1 MVHDTQQQ
9 PDTGGSLPAGDP
21 ASNREQLAAWSA
33 YWRLLRLMAIVAVLA
48 AGAALA
54 WLTADGAPLR
64 WELWAAVAGGVGGTV
79 LLSGALIGLAFLS
92 ARSGHDASIEDPHDP
107 DN

>member
-1 MVHDTQQQ
+1 M
-9 PDTGGSLPAGDP
+9 PAGDP

>member
-1 MVHDTQQQ
+1 MVHDTRQTSG
-9 PDTGGSLPAGDP
+9 TGGSRPAGQNEKGSDS
-21 ASNREQLAAWSA
+21 AAAWSA
-33 YWRLLRLMAIVAVLA
+33 YRRMLRLTAVVAMLA
-48 AGAALA
+48 ASAALA

-79 LLSGALIGLAFLS
+79 LLSGALMGLAFLS

-107 DN
+107 AG